1 MANRFSVLGS
11 IYSDE
16 YDKSYPLLAGTK
28 SETRSNSRV
37 LRAAKRSSPEA
48 ILNEADSI
56 RKSLLGVSNLP
67 KYEMSAIRS
76 VAKSIE
82 NEVAILRKVEPL
94 DSKRLKAL
102 EKRIAYLKRSKSPIR
117 FKPLWDDEYGEDR
130 VKSTKQKGLGD
141 LEAGTKQG
149 AIVSSA
155 ALRGKLYND
164 EEDLGTK
171 RDPDEAIVRSPPMVC
186 SEKNLENNSESI
198 KESAEGANSEEDG
211 EDSDE
216 GDLGDE
222 VASEVSNGDGAA
234 KDPGFAVDPNREVM
248 SPLLVSSGPDFV
260 TSSVENFPEIKVSKL
275 VFEEKTETGLL
286 PCLHSGDASP
296 DNALNSLT
304 VEYNREFQAVDLVQ
318 ARDCALKVF
327 DIKRQPGV
335 EESIRPFSDA
345 KGSDKLYKEVQAFF
359 EEEKAADQKRIG
371 GLVNGGLRWKL
382 SGILTASF
390 SYGVCGLEFGGP
402 MYGIQLVWAC
412 EFLDE
417 FRQAVLLHGRC
428 GGPMGFDPQALLSA
442 GYFGPAAGDT
452 STLGFYGCGG
462 APL

>member
-1 MANRFSVLGS
+1 MVRLPSGLRPWAWGIPLSMANRFSVLGS

-94 DSKRLKAL
+94 DSKKLKAL

-117 FKPLWDDEYGEDR
+117 FKPLWDDEYGEDW
-130 VKSTKQKGLGD
+130 VKCTKQKGSGD

-171 RDPDEAIVRSPPMVC
+171 RDPDEAIVRTPPMVC

-198 KESAEGANSEEDG
+198 KESAEGANSEEDD

-248 SPLLVSSGPDFV
+248 SPLLVSCGPDFV
-260 TSSVENFPEIKVSKL
+260 TSSVENFSEIKVSKL
-275 VFEEKTETGLL
+275 DHVLEGGGKQTDHTGDRKIYALQVFEEKTETGLL

-296 DNALNSLT
+296 ANALNSLS

-371 GLVNGGLRWKL
+371 GNGKL
-382 SGILTASF
+382 SDGTFRL
-390 SYGVCGLEFGGP
+390 LEEP
-402 MYGIQLVWAC
+402 QSSVATPLLRSWAKVVATKDN
-412 EFLDE
+412 L
-417 FRQAVLLHGRC
+417 A
-428 GGPMGFDPQALLSA
+428 
-442 GYFGPAAGDT
+442 
-452 STLGFYGCGG
+452 
-462 APL
+462 

>member
-1 MANRFSVLGS
+1 
-11 IYSDE
+11 
-16 YDKSYPLLAGTK
+16 
-28 SETRSNSRV
+28 
-37 LRAAKRSSPEA
+37 
-48 ILNEADSI
+48 
-56 RKSLLGVSNLP
+56 
-67 KYEMSAIRS
+67 MSAIRS

-117 FKPLWDDEYGEDR
+117 FKPLWDDEYGEDW
-130 VKSTKQKGLGD
+130 VKCTKQKGSGD

-171 RDPDEAIVRSPPMVC
+171 RDPDEAIVRTPPMVC
-186 SEKNLENNSESI
+186 SEKNLENNLESI
-198 KESAEGANSEEDG
+198 KESAEGANSEEDD

-234 KDPGFAVDPNREVM
+234 KDLGFVVDPNWE
-248 SPLLVSSGPDFV
+248 
-260 TSSVENFPEIKVSKL
+260 

-296 DNALNSLT
+296 ANALNSLS

-371 GLVNGGLRWKL
+371 GNGKL
-382 SGILTASF
+382 SDGTF
-390 SYGVCGLEFGGP
+390 
-402 MYGIQLVWAC
+402 
-412 EFLDE
+412 
-417 FRQAVLLHGRC
+417 
-428 GGPMGFDPQALLSA
+428 
-442 GYFGPAAGDT
+442 
-452 STLGFYGCGG
+452 
-462 APL
+462 